1 MTAEDAEIIRTI
13 RRELGRR
20 PIDPTRVDIQ
30 VVQGRVTLAGVITT
44 LRDKPNVDLQ
54 FEMEMFQK
62 QLSRD
67 RMVREIAVM
76 CRLIQ
81 PDKEDENS
89 NTRGRTRG
97 TH

>member
-1 MTAEDAEIIRTI
+1 MTAEDAEIIRNI
-13 RRELGRR
+13 RRELSRR
-20 PIDPTRVDIQ
+20 PIDPTRADIQ
-30 VVQGRVTLAGVITT
+30 VVHGRVTLAGVITT

-54 FEMEMFQK
+54 FEMDMFQK

-67 RMVREIAVM
+67 RMIKEVAVM

-81 PDKEDENS
+81 PDKEGEDT